1 MQSFQAAHS
10 VLTDLR
16 YHVPEH
22 LASHIDYITPG
33 IKLSP
38 VTKRTVD
45 RKTKRV
51 SHSIHAPAH
60 ISTPAT
66 EESFAISAAAA
77 ALPPALQNCSTNMT
91 PDCIRALYSIPA
103 NPAPVTGNSLGL
115 YQQGSYFAESDV
127 NLFYAK
133 YATYVPQNTFPIN
146 ATIDGASYS
155 VPAASE
161 LNSGEANIDIEMA

>member
-1 MQSFQAAHS
+1 MYFSLVFEIL
-10 VLTDLR
+10 LTDSR
-16 YHVPEH
+16 YYVPEH
-22 LASHIDYITPG
+22 LVSHIDYITPG

-60 ISTPAT
+60 VSIPGNEGSVG
-66 EESFAISAAAA
+66 ISAAAA

-103 NPAPVTGNSLGL
+103 NPAKVDDNSLGL

-133 YATYVPQNTFPIN
+133 FATYVPQNTFPNTYIIFPSH
-146 ATIDGASYS
+146 ARP
-155 VPAASE
+155 V
-161 LNSGEANIDIEMA
+161 